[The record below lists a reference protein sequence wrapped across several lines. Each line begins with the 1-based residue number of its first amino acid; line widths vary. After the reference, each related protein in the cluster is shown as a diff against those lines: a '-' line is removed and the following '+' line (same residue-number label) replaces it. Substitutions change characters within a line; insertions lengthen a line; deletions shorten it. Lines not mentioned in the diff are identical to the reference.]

1 MSTAAA
7 AVVEDVPHNLQ
18 FLFALIREHDLVAQ
32 PIAPATAAAVL
43 CPDVAILRA
52 YRP

>member
-7 AVVEDVPHNLQ
+7 AVVECFPHYLQ
-18 FLFALIREHDLVAQ
+18 VLVVLIREHDLVAQ
-32 PIAPATAAAVL
+32 PIAAATAAPF
-43 CPDVAILRA
+43 PDVVTLRA